1 MAKHGKRYQEA
12 KKAIGENQT
21 YGPQEAMEILVQNS
35 KVKFDETVE
44 LHLRTNADPRHADQL
59 VRGVAMLPNGLGKP
73 VRVLVFATPDVAHIA
88 KEAGADF
95 VGDDDIIK
103 NIEDGWTGFDVGL
116 AIPEMMTK
124 IGRLGRI
131 LGRKGLMPNPR
142 TGTMIQSQDL
152 PRAINE
158 AKQGRV
164 EFRMDRTAIIHA
176 SIGKVGQ
183 SSTHL
188 MENLTAL
195 IDSVIKSRPPG
206 VKGTFVKSSYLT
218 STMGPSINL
227 DINALL
233 SLKIE

>member
-1 MAKHGKRYQEA
+1 MKKHGKRYQEA
-12 KKAIGENQT
+12 KNAVGENQI
-21 YGPQEAMEILVQNS
+21 YGPQEAVELLRQNS
-35 KVKFDETVE
+35 KVNFDETVE

-73 VRVLVFATPDVAHIA
+73 VRVLVFATADVADIA

-95 VGDDDIIK
+95 VGNDDLIK
-103 NIEDGWTGFDVGL
+103 SIEDGWIGFDVGL

-124 IGRLGRI
+124 IGRLGRV

-152 PRAINE
+152 PRAIND
-158 AKQGRV
+158 AKKGRV

-176 SIGKVGQ
+176 SIGKIGQ
-183 SSTHL
+183 SSDHL
-188 MENLTAL
+188 MENLAAL
-195 IDSVIKSRPPG
+195 IDSVLKSRPPG

-218 STMGPSINL
+218 STMSPSINL

-233 SLKIE
+233 SLKVE